1 MSKLITSDLGSHW
14 SDLKKSQMNLPSSG
28 DATYEPK
35 IATNQL
41 LKSASVVTTTQAP
54 SYYHPLYEPTNLQLP
69 TKLRE
74 INQWAR
80 YFFRSDPLVHNAISL
95 HSEFPITGFRNICED
110 SAVQAFFDN
119 LAFDVLKLPQF
130 LSFFSLEYNKLGNV
144 FPMGTWDDSKGH
156 WSRFIT
162 LNPDYVEIE
171 KNVFADEPILRLDP
185 DDSLKKIVQNRAPA
199 NIYDNLDP
207 KIIEYVSKGKKVPLS
222 NFVIEIANG
231 NKVVDQVNVPQ
242 VTHIANN
249 SSMYEAYGLPFF
261 FCVFKAL
268 MYKDILRRAQ
278 FSIARRHWKP
288 VKVVKVGDETHHAS
302 NDTLNNVREAIDAA
316 SQDPSSWFIWH
327 NYISFDYAASAGHV
341 MPLNAEYEWVNKE
354 LFAGLGINEAI
365 MTGGGVTFANASVAL
380 RILINKYKR
389 FQKKLSNWIIEY
401 VYKPVAKVQQFYK
414 IDKDTGKQEL
424 VYPQI
429 EWEMMRLQDDA
440 QQKTLYQSLQKQ
452 GLISK
457 KTFLTYLGLDYE
469 KEKDMVTQEK
479 EEDLRTNK
487 DLKKKQKEIQDKP
500 TDVAPGGGAP
510 GEAPGGMPELGAP
523 PIGGD
528 MGMPDVGMPPI
539 GEELPM
545 GGGMPGEM
553 ATGEEAVEI

>member
-1 MSKLITSDLGSHW
+1 MSKLITSNLETHW
-14 SDLKKSQMNLPSSG
+14 SDLKKHQMNLPRSEENN
-28 DATYEPK
+28 YEPK
-35 IATNQL
+35 IATNHL
-41 LKSASVVTTTQAP
+41 LKSASVVTTTQGA

-80 YFFRSDPLVHNAISL
+80 YFYRSDSLVHNAISL

-110 SAVQAFFDN
+110 GAVQTFFDN

-130 LSFFSLEYNKLGNV
+130 LSFFSLEYHKLGNV
-144 FPMGTWDDSKGH
+144 FPMGMWDDSKGH

-171 KNVFADEPILRLDP
+171 KNVFADDPILRLDP
-185 DDSLKKIVQNRAPA
+185 DDSLRKIVQNKKPA
-199 NIYDNLDP
+199 HIYDNLDP

-222 NFVIEIANG
+222 NFIIEIASKDQG
-231 NKVVDQVNVPQ
+231 VVDQVNIPQ

-249 SSMYEAYGLPFF
+249 TSMYEAYGLPFF
-261 FCVFKAL
+261 FCVFKVL

-288 VKVVKVGDETHHAS
+288 VKVVKVGDDNHHAS
-302 NDTLNNVREAIDAA
+302 PETLTNVREAIDAA
-316 SQDPSSWFIWH
+316 SQDPNSWFIWH

-341 MPLNAEYEWVNKE
+341 MPLNSEYQWVNQE
-354 LFAGLGINEAI
+354 LYAGLGINEAI
-365 MTGGGVTFANASVAL
+365 MTGGGVTYANASVAL

-389 FQKKLSNWIIEY
+389 FQKKLSTWIIEN

-414 IDKDTGKQEL
+414 VNKDTGKQEL
-424 VYPQI
+424 IYPEI

-440 QQKTLYQSLQKQ
+440 QQKSLYQNLQKA

-469 KEKDMVTQEK
+469 KEKEMIK
-479 EEDLRTNK
+479 EEREDDLREGK
-487 DLKKKQKEIQDKP
+487 DIKKKQKELQEKP
-500 TDVAPGGGAP
+500 TGAPPPEGVGAYPGGGAMGLPPPPEGGLPPLPDLAPPGP
-510 GEAPGGMPELGAP
+510 GEEVPMGEPMETP
-523 PIGGD
+523 PIEE
-528 MGMPDVGMPPI
+528 VGI
-539 GEELPM
+539 
-545 GGGMPGEM
+545 
-553 ATGEEAVEI
+553 